1 MNIQKNNYIFDV
13 DIEATKIY
21 SLNHS
26 LCECSEDRNFY
37 IQAKDKFPKLTEF
50 LSDFGILIERPDETA
65 SVPLNNEIQYLF
77 TAYTVIGKIVN
88 SPKCEFDLFDGELSL
103 HIVIDNEY
111 IPNEQTTDEY
121 FTINIYNICLP
132 WVLDEPFPFDN
143 PISLSSKIKKLL
155 KRK

>member
-1 MNIQKNNYIFDV
+1 MIIQKDNYIFDV
-13 DIEATKIY
+13 DIEATKSY

-26 LCECSEDRNFY
+26 LCDCNEDRNFY

-77 TAYTVIGKIVN
+77 TAYTVIGKIAN

-143 PISLSSKIKKLL
+143 HIPLSSKIKKLL